1 MTYARGLINKDYV
14 LLLDEHGKETSSKE
28 FDIKMMKESQ
38 EKFKKQRIK
47 QLEKQLTKLKNAA

>member
-1 MTYARGLINKDYV
+1 
-14 LLLDEHGKETSSKE
+14 
-28 FDIKMMKESQ
+28 MKESQ